1 MSEVRAFHDSIKWL
15 LAVALDA

>member
-1 MSEVRAFHDSIKWL
+1 MSEVRAFHDSVKWL